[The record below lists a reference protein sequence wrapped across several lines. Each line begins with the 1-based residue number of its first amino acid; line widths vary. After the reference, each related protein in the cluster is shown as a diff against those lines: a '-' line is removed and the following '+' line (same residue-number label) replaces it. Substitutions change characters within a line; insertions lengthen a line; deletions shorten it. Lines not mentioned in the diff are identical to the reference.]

1 MRQLYIFD
9 RQNEAQTLAD
19 AMYTD
24 GIEASVKPTR
34 DERFGLWVHDDDD
47 LDAAREILE
56 VYRLS
61 PEDPRFAARASEAR
75 AAKKAQARAD
85 EQLRKRSMKIKRE
98 LQGSPGTGNV
108 TKFLIL
114 ACVGFGVMASLLDG
128 SGR

>member
-47 LDAAREILE
+47 LESAREILE

-85 EQLRKRSMKIKRE
+85 EQLRKRVGKECRSRWAPYHEKKRWASSSREIK
-98 LQGSPGTGNV
+98 
-108 TKFLIL
+108 
-114 ACVGFGVMASLLDG
+114 
-128 SGR
+128 